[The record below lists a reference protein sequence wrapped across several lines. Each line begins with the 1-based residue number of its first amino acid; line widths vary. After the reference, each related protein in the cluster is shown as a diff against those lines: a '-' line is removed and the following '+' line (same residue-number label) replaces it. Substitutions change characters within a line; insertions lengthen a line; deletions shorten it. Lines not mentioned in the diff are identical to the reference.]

1 MAVVNTK
8 ELIKTALENKMIIP
22 AFNVHNI
29 EMCRSILEAAEE
41 ENYPV
46 IIQSTPK
53 SIELSGYKVLYS
65 VVKEMAEKKN
75 ETIRKARID
84 MDCLTGDAEIKRLAE
99 LREKWEMDYNSGIDY
114 AKKEGEKLRDRK
126 GRKAS
131 G

>member
-46 IIQSTPK
+46 II
-53 SIELSGYKVLYS
+53 
-65 VVKEMAEKKN
+65 
-75 ETIRKARID
+75 
-84 MDCLTGDAEIKRLAE
+84 
-99 LREKWEMDYNSGIDY
+99 
-114 AKKEGEKLRDRK
+114 
-126 GRKAS
+126 
-131 G
+131 